1 MPRWASSRS
10 QRAGRR
16 EEATGR
22 SGRMAEGILER
33 AVLEALAAAGLPTA
47 LVDGTAPF
55 RVRWA
60 NAAFARS
67 LRLGAAADGR
77 PLLELLGG
85 NNEGLATILRG
96 LRDEGL
102 SVVVGSRSRTRE
114 RERELSLLPV
124 PGPDREPAVLVL
136 AHDVTEREETR
147 RRLEAENLRLAL
159 FASVARRVASIDPTR
174 VVEAAVGAACTI
186 ANGPTAIYLV
196 GHEGEITR
204 TATAGT
210 SATIAGLLPR
220 TVRPGRLKLLRRAL
234 ELGCRQSLPYAPGVP
249 ADERTLLGEAAARW
263 LVATPI
269 RGRHGVLG
277 ALLTLW
283 RQRRPGEALP
293 LIDLIADQVGMA
305 LEHARRPGRGR
316 DPRVARRPRRRP
328 RAALRGGT

>member
-124 PGPDREPAVLVL
+124 PAPDREPAAPDREPAVLVR
-136 AHDVTEREETR
+136 AHDVTEREEAR

-186 ANGPTAIYLV
+186 SNGPTAIYLL
-196 GHEGEITR
+196 GRDREITR

-210 SATIAGLLPR
+210 SATIAGLLPM
-220 TVRPGRLKLLRRAL
+220 TVR
-234 ELGCRQSLPYAPGVP
+234 
-249 ADERTLLGEAAARW
+249 
-263 LVATPI
+263 
-269 RGRHGVLG
+269 
-277 ALLTLW
+277 
-283 RQRRPGEALP
+283 
-293 LIDLIADQVGMA
+293 
-305 LEHARRPGRGR
+305 
-316 DPRVARRPRRRP
+316 
-328 RAALRGGT
+328 

>member
-22 SGRMAEGILER
+22 SGRMAEGIMER

-67 LRLGAAADGR
+67 LRLGAAAD

-96 LRDEGL
+96 LRDEGPL
-102 SVVVGSRSRTRE
+102 SLVVGSRSRTRR

-305 LEHARRPGRGR
+305 LEHARQY
-316 DPRVARRPRRRP
+316 
-328 RAALRGGT
+328 RAAEDERARLE

>member
-1 MPRWASSRS
+1 
-10 QRAGRR
+10 
-16 EEATGR
+16 
-22 SGRMAEGILER
+22 MAEGILER

-114 RERELSLLPV
+114 RERERELSLLPV

-159 FASVARRVASIDPTR
+159 FASVARRVASIEFVDPFHPNPRPPGSSSGSGPAARFPTR
-174 VVEAAVGAACTI
+174 CSC
-186 ANGPTAIYLV
+186 
-196 GHEGEITR
+196 
-204 TATAGT
+204 T
-210 SATIAGLLPR
+210 SASRPMPR
-220 TVRPGRLKLLRRAL
+220 T
-234 ELGCRQSLPYAPGVP
+234 
-249 ADERTLLGEAAARW
+249 
-263 LVATPI
+263 
-269 RGRHGVLG
+269 
-277 ALLTLW
+277 
-283 RQRRPGEALP
+283 
-293 LIDLIADQVGMA
+293 
-305 LEHARRPGRGR
+305 
-316 DPRVARRPRRRP
+316 
-328 RAALRGGT
+328 